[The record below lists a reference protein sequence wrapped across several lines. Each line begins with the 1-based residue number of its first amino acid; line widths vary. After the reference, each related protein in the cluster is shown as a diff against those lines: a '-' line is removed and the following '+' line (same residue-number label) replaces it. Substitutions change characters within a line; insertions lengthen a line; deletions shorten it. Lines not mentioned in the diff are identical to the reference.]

1 MHHSDWEIS
10 HLFAEK
16 WKNQHGLLFLQNLFL
31 LLNKAGINSKNVEY
45 IAKGIKDA
53 VDSYAK
59 I

>member
-1 MHHSDWEIS
+1 MHSSDREIS

-16 WKNQHGLLFLQNLFL
+16 WENQHGLLFLQTQNLI
-31 LLNKAGINSKNVEY
+31 LNKAGINSKNVEY